1 MASADDA
8 AKRRGSPRGW
18 LNNRLDKHR
27 NSAPGF
33 AEPPPPS
40 SGHEVNPDANQYDEL
55 RLAELGRRRRSR
67 QVDLSLTELRQ
78 SVAGLQAKFSRMES
92 STAQTAQSVQIIQ
105 ATVAGLSERL
115 GVGAALQEAGGPS
128 GTCPPVSTATG
139 SSAHGS
145 PTSSLSDPS
154 PMLLQ
159 WANPAIPRKNV
170 SQKGPAAAP
179 RTSWSKCRQI
189 HGEAQLNLVRKGK
202 VQIGGASVR
211 RYLSRN
217 LCS

>member
-1 MASADDA
+1 MRQPALFGKHFLVGMASADDA

-105 ATVAGLSERL
+105 GGSVR
-115 GVGAALQEAGGPS
+115 EAR
-128 GTCPPVSTATG
+128 CRR
-139 SSAHGS
+139 SSARGGR
-145 PTSSLSDPS
+145 PIRYVSS
-154 PMLLQ
+154 
-159 WANPAIPRKNV
+159 RV
-170 SQKGPAAAP
+170 SCYWK
-179 RTSWSKCRQI
+179 
-189 HGEAQLNLVRKGK
+189 L
-202 VQIGGASVR
+202 GAWFADVVTE
-211 RYLSRN
+211 
-217 LCS
+217 